1 MYHSMAT
8 GRSCYTFVE
17 MSLFWLLFPL
27 LILLF
32 YLAWQLLRLR
42 RRLNHYTRL
51 LRRAAEGDP
60 SPLAL
65 PADFPGLEELSNAT
79 KALLTALHHQLATLD
94 AERARLAAVLE
105 TMSDGVLIADAVG
118 NVQFAN
124 PAAERL
130 FDSPSPVARSLA
142 EVLRHHQ
149 LIEAWRACQV
159 SDEPQE
165 VTFELPLRRQFL
177 RMLVVPD
184 PYGGG
189 ALLLIQDLTL
199 LRRTETIRRDFIS
212 NLSHELRTPLASLKA
227 LIETLQDG
235 ALRDPEAGPRFLG
248 RIQAEVEV
256 LSRMAGQLLDLSR
269 VESGQIGLEFAA
281 LAPRSL
287 LDSVA
292 ERMRLHAE
300 RAGLSLRVECPL
312 DLPTVRADRARLE
325 QVLVNLIHN
334 AVKFTPAGGEV
345 ALFAESTSGEVRFAV
360 RDTGVGIPADDL
372 PRVFERF
379 YKSDRA
385 RSGGGAGL
393 GLAIAR
399 HIIEAHGGKI
409 WVESEEGRGSTFYF
423 TVPHS

>member
-1 MYHSMAT
+1 MDYNLIFTVTFLVLAAWFAWRYYKLR
-8 GRSCYTFVE
+8 RSINEFAKSIRQNREESVSE
-17 MSLFWLLFPL
+17 IRELENLSSAVSA
-27 LILLF
+27 LITAF
-32 YLAWQLLRLR
+32 NLRL
-42 RRLNHYTRL
+42 
-51 LRRAAEGDP
+51 
-60 SPLAL
+60 S
-65 PADFPGLEELSNAT
+65 
-79 KALLTALHHQLATLD
+79 TLD
-94 AERARLAAVLE
+94 SERARLAAVLE
-105 TMSDGVLIADAVG
+105 QMTDGVLIADEYGVI
-118 NVQFAN
+118 QFAN
-124 PAAERL
+124 PAAGRL
-130 FDSPSPVARSLA
+130 FQTSNPVHRSVT
-142 EVLRHHQ
+142 EVVRHHQ
-149 LIEAWRACQV
+149 LVEAWQRCQQTGEMQSESV
-159 SDEPQE
+159 E
-165 VTFELPLRRQFL
+165 VPLRRQYL
-177 RMLVVPD
+177 QLVIIPD
-184 PYGGG
+184 GHSNGS
-189 ALLLIQDLTL
+189 LLLVQDLTRVHRL
-199 LRRTETIRRDFIS
+199 ETVRRDFIS

-269 VESGQIGLEFAA
+269 VESGQIGLELAA

-287 LDSVA
+287 LESVA
-292 ERMRLHAE
+292 GRMRLQAE

-312 DLPTVRADRARLE
+312 DLPTVRADRSSLE

-334 AVKFTPAGGEV
+334 AIKFTPAGGEV